1 MTVCSAR
8 TGAPQALL
16 ADEGWLTDART
27 AAAGALAARAA
38 LTPLS
43 TSSST
48 TPSGSRGTVKKMKT
62 RMKLKVAVLGAGVQ
76 ARMQLDAIRA
86 ALLAADDADD
96 PTSSA
101 GSLSDREPEYAW
113 DWEEVRVWARR
124 SEAAE
129 ALASELL
136 SSSRSASGR
145 GSCSGS
151 SSTLPSSSAAASCAG
166 SYGVVSIAAS
176 PREAVLGA
184 NLVITATPSREP
196 LISSPDWLSPGAT
209 VVVGVSTV
217 GSRNR
222 RTFPFFPSTTFF
234 ILRTWPNVYF
244 ILLATMLYNCT
255 STRIHTGILYKEYIK
270 CTPLPK

>member
-1 MTVCSAR
+1 MCSAR

-38 LTPLS
+38 LTPPS
-43 TSSST
+43 TSTST
-48 TPSGSRGTVKKMKT
+48 TPSGSRGTAKEAKKT
-62 RMKLKVAVLGAGVQ
+62 RMNMKLRVAVLGAGVQ

-86 ALLAADDADD
+86 ALLAADDDA
-96 PTSSA
+96 TASA
-101 GSLSDREPEYAW
+101 GSLPDRERREYAW

-129 ALASELL
+129 ALAAELLL

-145 GSCSGS
+145 GSRYAS
-151 SSTLPSSSAAASCAG
+151 SSALPSSSAAAGAAG
-166 SYGVVSIAAS
+166 SYGAVSVAAS

-209 VVVGVSTV
+209 VLAGVSTV
-217 GSRNR
+217 GSPNR
-222 RTFPFFPSTTFF
+222 RIPFPS
-234 ILRTWPNVYF
+234 YF
-244 ILLATMLYNCT
+244 PRRLFSFC
-255 STRIHTGILYKEYIK
+255 G
-270 CTPLPK
+270 PG